1 MLLIQFSQGNDITD
15 DSPVVRRIQEAIYL
29 FILNGNAGQHKV
41 EDVEVLLTLILVN
54 HTGFLQ
60 EVLIDFGPFDYKG
73 NKIQV
78 NVQLK
83 NIELIYWSRN
93 TPTGSWQVIWSI
105 KVREE
110 SVIFLPEQFRKR
122 SWIYFPKRLLLSFMT
137 VWAFPKAS
145 RSGFTYFNTTR
156 QTHVRQ
162 NLNRKTK
169 QKKKQS

>member
-1 MLLIQFSQGNDITD
+1 MIQFSQGNDTTD

-60 EVLIDFGPFDYKG
+60 EVLVDFGPFDYRG
-73 NKIQV
+73 NKTQV

-93 TPTGSWQVIWSI
+93 TPSGSCQVI
-105 KVREE
+105 
-110 SVIFLPEQFRKR
+110 
-122 SWIYFPKRLLLSFMT
+122 
-137 VWAFPKAS
+137 
-145 RSGFTYFNTTR
+145 
-156 QTHVRQ
+156 
-162 NLNRKTK
+162 
-169 QKKKQS
+169 